1 MLITNLN
8 LANYRS
14 YTTLDLQLEGGVSI
28 FVGKNGEGKTNIA
41 ESILY
46 LTFLNSHRASGN
58 TPLIKLGNQSA
69 YIRAKIKYPEREILV
84 ELEINGE
91 KANRAKVNQN
101 PVRSQKEIFGIVQ
114 TIYFSP
120 EDLDIVRGD
129 PSERRRFIDQ
139 LLTLRSPRIAGVITD
154 YERAVKQR
162 NSLLKTRAS
171 NDALAPWDKQV
182 ADFGGQLIALRMA
195 ALVELK
201 PLFNQIYKE
210 ISDTKP
216 AEIIYKSSIENPS
229 TDDKDNTTKIMEK
242 LINNRGAE
250 GASEARQKI
259 GDPQSLESVL
269 SEVISGRNWGKGVA
283 EGNLFSDWQQ
293 IVGAEISEHTTPISL
308 VDGRLTIQSSST
320 AWATQMRLM
329 QNELLTTISNS
340 APGALVEELNVIGP
354 NAPSWKKGLRSIKG
368 AKGPRDTYG

>member
-1 MLITNLN
+1 VLITNLN
-8 LANYRS
+8 LVNYRS

-69 YIRAKIKYPEREILV
+69 YIRAKVKYPEREISV

-171 NDALAPWDKQV
+171 NDALVPWDKQV

-229 TDDKDNTTKIMEK
+229 TNDNENAAKIMEK
-242 LINNRGAE
+242 LVNNRGAE
-250 GASEARQKI
+250 IDRGLTLCGPHRDDLTLMLGDHLVKGYASHGESWSIALSLKLATYNLLKSDGLSPILILDDVFSELDEDRREKLALI
-259 GDPQSLESVL
+259 AQSAEQTLITVAVESDL
-269 SEVISGRNWGKGVA
+269 PK
-283 EGNLFSDWQQ
+283 
-293 IVGAEISEHTTPISL
+293 SL
-308 VDGRLTIQSSST
+308 T
-320 AWATQMRLM
+320 
-329 QNELLTTISNS
+329 
-340 APGALVEELNVIGP
+340 
-354 NAPSWKKGLRSIKG
+354 G
-368 AKGPRDTYG
+368 AKFLVKNGSVSKI